1 MTGPTLLVP
10 LDGSQLAERALP
22 VADSLLQSRGGGRM
36 LIFRALETPKM
47 SAWLPAE
54 MLDIYEQERE
64 IVDEYL
70 EKQLQE
76 WSGRGYEV
84 EVLRSQ
90 GPGPLPEVVKECENR
105 AVHLIVMSSHGQSG
119 WVESFLG
126 SNTEKILRLSNVP
139 VLVVRTEH
147 ESRAGGNRILIP
159 LDGSKRA
166 ENALTQ
172 AIELAPGGSARITL
186 IGVSVVFQGHAF
198 EGDMRTTVEPDLKKI
213 NEYLEKHSEWLANQG
228 YNVDIVVRRGN
239 PAEEILQFSEE
250 NDTDLI
256 LMTTQGRTGLASW
269 LYGSVA
275 ERVLRKSKCS
285 VLVLKDQQ
293 QKG

>member
-1 MTGPTLLVP
+1 MTGPTLLIP

-22 VADSLLQSRGGGRM
+22 VADSLLQGRGGGRM
-36 LIFRALETPKM
+36 LIFRALETPRM

-76 WSGRGYEV
+76 WSGRGYKV
-84 EVLRSQ
+84 EVVRSQ
-90 GPGPLPEVVKECENR
+90 GPGPLPEVIKECENH
-105 AVHLIVMSSHGQSG
+105 AVQLIVMSSHGQSG
-119 WVESFLG
+119 WMESFLG

-139 VLVVRTEH
+139 VLVVRTQH
-147 ESRAGGNRILIP
+147 ESKAGGNRILIP

-166 ENALTQ
+166 EGALTQ
-172 AIELAPGGSARITL
+172 AIDLAPGGSAKITL

-213 NEYLEKHSEWLANQG
+213 NDYLDKQSEWLSNQG
-228 YNVDIVVRRGN
+228 YEVDIVVRRGN
-239 PAEEILQFSEE
+239 PAEEILQFAEE
-250 NDTDLI
+250 NETDLI

-285 VLVLKDQQ
+285 VLVLKDQP

>member
-1 MTGPTLLVP
+1 MTGPILLIP

-22 VADSLLQSRGGGRM
+22 VADSLLQARGGGQM
-36 LIFRALETPKM
+36 LLFRALETPRL

-64 IVDEYL
+64 MVDEYL
-70 EKQLQE
+70 DGKRQE

-84 EVLRSQ
+84 EVVRSQ
-90 GPGPLPEVVKECENR
+90 GPGPLPEVIKECESR
-105 AVHLIVMSSHGQSG
+105 DVQLIVMSSHGQSG

-126 SNTEKILRLSNVP
+126 SHTEKILRLSPVP
-139 VLVVRTEH
+139 VLVVRTEQEH
-147 ESRAGGNRILIP
+147 KTDGNRILIP

-172 AIELAPGGSARITL
+172 AIELAPGGTARITL

-213 NEYLEKHSEWLANQG
+213 NEYLEKQSEWLSNQG
-228 YNVDIVVRRGN
+228 YQVDFVVRRGN
-239 PAEEILQFSEE
+239 PAEEILQFAEE
-250 NDTDLI
+250 NETDLI

-275 ERVLRKSKCS
+275 ERVLRKSRCS
-285 VLVLKDQQ
+285 VLVLKDPSE
-293 QKG
+293 KG